1 MISELNVYYTSR
13 QSQSIVDLKMNP
25 RLWSKAKRVYVY
37 PGQNEI
43 KIDFTI
49 PIIACNLM
57 IEYAGFYDRDS
68 ASTDTSSAILQC
80 PRCSA
85 SVSAHPG
92 VCTTCG
98 ENVFQCH
105 KCRAINYDERDPF
118 LCNSCGFCKFAKFE
132 VSRKFLKIISK
143 TTTTTKT
150 KSIIYLISLLFFCS
164 DYIGCKIVLFG

>member
-1 MISELNVYYTSR
+1 MVSVLNVYYTSR
-13 QSQSIVDLKMNP
+13 LSQSIVDLKMNP
-25 RLWSKAKRVYVY
+25 RLWSKAKRVHVQ
-37 PGQNEI
+37 PGQTEI
-43 KIDFTI
+43 KIDFAL

-57 IEYAGFYDRDS
+57 LEYADFYDRES
-68 ASTDTSSAILQC
+68 QPNTESTTMLQC

-85 SVSAHPG
+85 SVPAHPG

-132 VSRKFLKIISK
+132 VYRFLIDI
-143 TTTTTKT
+143 
-150 KSIIYLISLLFFCS
+150 
-164 DYIGCKIVLFG
+164 